1 MSSVDV
7 IVPCYRYGHYLRE
20 CVTSVLKQSIPEL
33 RVLIINDASPDD
45 TTEVATHLLKEDPRV
60 TYLQHATNKGHIFT
74 YNEGIEWA
82 SADYLLLL
90 SADDYLLPGGLR
102 CATDLMDAHP
112 EVGFTFGNVI
122 ELDETGTATEV
133 RNYLNEDN
141 EKDWRIL
148 KGLEFIELSA
158 QHNIVRTPT
167 AVVRTGLQKSL
178 GGYRPELPHTGDMEM
193 WLRFAAYSSVGMLER
208 YQAVYRRHCT
218 NMSSGYMVNC
228 WLPDL
233 KQRKAALDCFF
244 QTCSEVLPNVTEIR
258 GRLFRSLASDA
269 VRFASTAFNEGD
281 LSLSE
286 QLSSFALAVCPDI
299 KQSSSWKKFSC
310 KRFVGSRVW
319 TVVRPVVAKARK
331 SVLKSKSTM
340 ASAAESPVCGRAPSS
355 RETKSVLFVTRSFEY
370 GGAEKHL
377 IALINSFG
385 RSPVKL
391 SMFCLQ
397 EDFHFYTRRLNQ
409 NGTHQVDI
417 KCMLQLDACRGLKS
431 TIAWL
436 RALRHARPDAVVFVY
451 GSFWALPWHVS
462 IAAWLA
468 GIPRRFAIAHLA
480 PPPPPAKARSF
491 RRTMYSMRRIR
502 HLLGVRLASLC
513 YTTIISVSTAVRDAL
528 IRDYNYPS
536 SRVVTVH
543 NGVFVSEFSRND
555 GRGLTVRT
563 SIGCTPE
570 EFLLVCVAR
579 LNEHK
584 RIDILLSALA
594 RLLREGVRVKC
605 VIVGDGPLRSQLVE
619 QARTLKLSGY
629 VVFEGFKEDIY
640 PYLQAANAFVLTS
653 SKEGFALAILEAMA
667 CGLPCVVTNVGGNA
681 EAITDK
687 VHGLLVSPESVNEVA
702 DAISYLINHPEER
715 ARMSELAKRRAR
727 DSFRW
732 EGKLAEIRNIV
743 LG

>member
-1 MSSVDV
+1 
-7 IVPCYRYGHYLRE
+7 
-20 CVTSVLKQSIPEL
+20 
-33 RVLIINDASPDD
+33 
-45 TTEVATHLLKEDPRV
+45 
-60 TYLQHATNKGHIFT
+60 
-74 YNEGIEWA
+74 
-82 SADYLLLL
+82 
-90 SADDYLLPGGLR
+90 
-102 CATDLMDAHP
+102 
-112 EVGFTFGNVI
+112 
-122 ELDETGTATEV
+122 
-133 RNYLNEDN
+133 
-141 EKDWRIL
+141 
-148 KGLEFIELSA
+148 
-158 QHNIVRTPT
+158 
-167 AVVRTGLQKSL
+167 
-178 GGYRPELPHTGDMEM
+178 
-193 WLRFAAYSSVGMLER
+193 
-208 YQAVYRRHCT
+208 
-218 NMSSGYMVNC
+218 
-228 WLPDL
+228 
-233 KQRKAALDCFF
+233 
-244 QTCSEVLPNVTEIR
+244 
-258 GRLFRSLASDA
+258 
-269 VRFASTAFNEGD
+269 
-281 LSLSE
+281 
-286 QLSSFALAVCPDI
+286 
-299 KQSSSWKKFSC
+299 
-310 KRFVGSRVW
+310 
-319 TVVRPVVAKARK
+319 
-331 SVLKSKSTM
+331 
-340 ASAAESPVCGRAPSS
+340 
-355 RETKSVLFVTRSFEY
+355 
-370 GGAEKHL
+370 
-377 IALINSFG
+377 
-385 RSPVKL
+385 
-391 SMFCLQ
+391 
-397 EDFHFYTRRLNQ
+397 
-409 NGTHQVDI
+409 
-417 KCMLQLDACRGLKS
+417 
-431 TIAWL
+431 
-436 RALRHARPDAVVFVY
+436 
-451 GSFWALPWHVS
+451 
-462 IAAWLA
+462 
-468 GIPRRFAIAHLA
+468 
-480 PPPPPAKARSF
+480 
-491 RRTMYSMRRIR
+491 MRRIR